1 MRKFTVYGLRFAVC
15 SFFFLFSLTENWKL
29 VTGNCFAQSIQE
41 LESKLKSASADDKP
55 GILNQLSEAYLQSNA
70 SKSIDYANQALNL
83 SKQGGDINEEAGA
96 DVNLGNAYVQ
106 NGNASKSI
114 GYYQDAIKIFNQY
127 NQPASS
133 AVIWNKIADA
143 YLAAQKYA
151 DAFNADSKALDLFKK
166 INDKNGIM
174 NMNIDLG
181 DICFK
186 QKKYESSISSY
197 KQALKM
203 AEDSKNA
210 KQQVTVLTRIS
221 RSYNGW
227 GNYDET
233 YKTLNTAF
241 EIAKKNNLT
250 SEANS
255 ISKNLEVA
263 KQNMTGS
270 KTEYVQQKEKE
281 TEQQIKTK
289 EVEITSLSA
298 EKMKSME
305 EIEQLSVEAQ
315 NKELKIKNQQE
326 EIIRKKLE
334 ADKQAK
340 ANELLKKEKE
350 LKDVELNQQKWIIW
364 GGVAFSILLLALI
377 FYVFL
382 AYRNKKKANIALT
395 EKNEIISKQKEQI
408 EQKNMFITDSI
419 DYAKSIQEAILPP
432 IVSIEKFFPK
442 LFILYKPKDIV
453 SGDFYWTHEINNTIF
468 IAAADCT
475 GHGVPGAFMSL
486 LGFIML
492 NDIVK
497 TIENASPAE
506 ILTEVNTQLMNTL
519 HQDGEHSTGKFG
531 MDIALIKYNKLT
543 KELIFAGAHNPLVI
557 INESGINELKSDKV
571 AIGTIKTTSFN
582 NQTVQVKE
590 GDMIYIYSDGY
601 PDQIGGEK
609 RKKFLSFN
617 MKELFI
623 QIHTMN
629 MDQQK
634 SELEKKHMEW
644 RSKTD
649 QTDDILII
657 GLKV

>member
-1 MRKFTVYGLRFAVC
+1 MRKFKVCSLRFVVC
-15 SFFFLFSLTENWKL
+15 SFFFLFSLTGNWKL
-29 VTGNCFAQSIQE
+29 ETGNCFAQSIQE

-55 GILNQLSEAYLQSNA
+55 GILNQLSEAYLKSNTD
-70 SKSIDYANQALNL
+70 KSIDYANQALNL
-83 SKQGGDINEEAGA
+83 SKQGGDITEEAGA
-96 DVNLGNAYVQ
+96 NVNLGNAYVQ
-106 NGNASKSI
+106 NGNAAKSI
-114 GYYQDAIKIFNQY
+114 SYYQDAIKIFNQY
-127 NQPASS
+127 NRPASS

-143 YLAAQKYA
+143 YVGAQKYSEAFDA
-151 DAFNADSKALDLFKK
+151 DTKALDIFKK

-174 NMNIDLG
+174 SMNIELG
-181 DICFK
+181 DVCFK
-186 QKKYESSISSY
+186 QKKYEISISNY

-203 AEDSKNA
+203 AEDSKDA
-210 KQQVTVLTRIS
+210 KEQVTILTRIS

-233 YKTLNTAF
+233 YKVLNNAF

-289 EVEITSLSA
+289 EVEITSLSS
-298 EKMKSME
+298 EKIKSME
-305 EIEQLSVEAQ
+305 EIEQLSVAAQ

-408 EQKNMFITDSI
+408 EQKNMFI
-419 DYAKSIQEAILPP
+419 
-432 IVSIEKFFPK
+432 
-442 LFILYKPKDIV
+442 
-453 SGDFYWTHEINNTIF
+453 
-468 IAAADCT
+468 
-475 GHGVPGAFMSL
+475 
-486 LGFIML
+486 
-492 NDIVK
+492 
-497 TIENASPAE
+497 
-506 ILTEVNTQLMNTL
+506 
-519 HQDGEHSTGKFG
+519 
-531 MDIALIKYNKLT
+531 
-543 KELIFAGAHNPLVI
+543 
-557 INESGINELKSDKV
+557 
-571 AIGTIKTTSFN
+571 
-582 NQTVQVKE
+582 
-590 GDMIYIYSDGY
+590 
-601 PDQIGGEK
+601 
-609 RKKFLSFN
+609 
-617 MKELFI
+617 
-623 QIHTMN
+623 
-629 MDQQK
+629 
-634 SELEKKHMEW
+634 
-644 RSKTD
+644 
-649 QTDDILII
+649 
-657 GLKV
+657 

>member
-1 MRKFTVYGLRFAVC
+1 
-15 SFFFLFSLTENWKL
+15 
-29 VTGNCFAQSIQE
+29 
-41 LESKLKSASADDKP
+41 
-55 GILNQLSEAYLQSNA
+55 
-70 SKSIDYANQALNL
+70 
-83 SKQGGDINEEAGA
+83 
-96 DVNLGNAYVQ
+96 
-106 NGNASKSI
+106 
-114 GYYQDAIKIFNQY
+114 
-127 NQPASS
+127 
-133 AVIWNKIADA
+133 
-143 YLAAQKYA
+143 
-151 DAFNADSKALDLFKK
+151 
-166 INDKNGIM
+166 
-174 NMNIDLG
+174 
-181 DICFK
+181 
-186 QKKYESSISSY
+186 
-197 KQALKM
+197 
-203 AEDSKNA
+203 
-210 KQQVTVLTRIS
+210 
-221 RSYNGW
+221 
-227 GNYDET
+227 
-233 YKTLNTAF
+233 
-241 EIAKKNNLT
+241 
-250 SEANS
+250 
-255 ISKNLEVA
+255 
-263 KQNMTGS
+263 
-270 KTEYVQQKEKE
+270 
-281 TEQQIKTK
+281 
-289 EVEITSLSA
+289 
-298 EKMKSME
+298 
-305 EIEQLSVEAQ
+305 
-315 NKELKIKNQQE
+315 
-326 EIIRKKLE
+326 
-334 ADKQAK
+334 
-340 ANELLKKEKE
+340 
-350 LKDVELNQQKWIIW
+350 
-364 GGVAFSILLLALI
+364 
-377 FYVFL
+377 
-382 AYRNKKKANIALT
+382 
-395 EKNEIISKQKEQI
+395 
-408 EQKNMFITDSI
+408 
-419 DYAKSIQEAILPP
+419 
-432 IVSIEKFFPK
+432 
-442 LFILYKPKDIV
+442 V

-617 MKELFI
+617 MKELFV